1 MTEGKTFKRRVRQRM
16 AKTGESYTT
25 ARSQVAHKRER
36 NQAAR
41 SRLAD
46 ADDRVS
52 DAVIERATGKT
63 WEQWFSILDWW
74 GARDRS
80 HTETARYVNEDHG
93 VPGWWA
99 QTVTVAYER
108 DRGLRLKHQRPDGF
122 SVSAS
127 KTIAVPVGMLFDA
140 FVDEAERAKWLTD
153 GTLSLRTAQSG
164 RSARFDWNDGA
175 TRVNV
180 GFTDKGTS
188 RSSVALSH
196 EKLPD
201 AYEAETAKARWR
213 ERLEKLKSLLE
224 A

>member
-25 ARSQVAHKRER
+25 ARGQVAQKRDR
-36 NQAAR
+36 NEAAR

-46 ADDRVS
+46 VDDRAS
-52 DAVIERATGKT
+52 DAAIERATGKT
-63 WEQWFSILDWW
+63 WDQWFSVLDGW

-80 HTETARYVNEDHG
+80 HSETARYVNEAHG

-99 QTVTVAYER
+99 QTVTVAYQR
-108 DRGLRLKHQRPDGF
+108 DRGLRLKHQQPDGF

-127 KTIAVPVGMLFDA
+127 KTIAVPVGVLFDA
-140 FVDEAERAKWLTD
+140 FVDDAERAEWLTD
-153 GTLSLRTAQSG
+153 GTLSLRTAQPG
-164 RSARFDWNDGA
+164 RSARFDWDDGA

-180 GFTDKGTS
+180 GFTDKGPS
-188 RSSVALSH
+188 KSSVALSH

-201 AYEAETAKARWR
+201 ADEAETAKALWR
-213 ERLEKLKSLLE
+213 ARLEKLKKLLE